1 MSSTRTLPSDL
12 FRWWLKPLRA
22 GTAQYQTYLRLLR
35 KKLEQ
40 EGFTLEDIGT
50 SEEELSMLRSR
61 GAAKAASLMLADQVR
76 SQN

>member
-1 MSSTRTLPSDL
+1 MSSTRTSPSDL

-35 KKLEQ
+35 QKLEQ

-50 SEEELSMLRSR
+50 SEEELSKIRTT
-61 GAAKAASLMLADQVR
+61 GDIKAASLTLAD
-76 SQN
+76 